1 MKTIYKAWPVT
12 CAFTAASMLLATV
25 GAADR
30 QASSTNATLQFR
42 AQEIAT
48 DFGVGY
54 AVVP

>member
-1 MKTIYKAWPVT
+1 
-12 CAFTAASMLLATV
+12 MLLVTV

-30 QASSTNATLQFR
+30 QSSSSNANLQFR

-54 AVVP
+54 AVVPGDVNGDGRPWRRRDDV